1 MAGKETRGQSEIRD
15 VLEYLIRR
23 SGKNLNKIADEC
35 GLPYQTLYNIRTR
48 NSQRT
53 SLPTLKVLAD
63 YFDEDL
69 TVFLGLEGY
78 RKPLRLS
85 DRERELLE
93 NYRRLSDA
101 AQTRADETIGD
112 MAANPKNRR

>member
-1 MAGKETRGQSEIRD
+1 MKEESLRMARQVYEI
-15 VLEYLIRR
+15 EQQ
-23 SGKNLNKIADEC
+23 GIA
-35 GLPYQTLYNIRTR
+35 
-48 NSQRT
+48 
-53 SLPTLKVLAD
+53 KMAD

-69 TVFLGLEGY
+69 TIFLGLEGY
-78 RKPLRLS
+78 RKPLQLS
-85 DRERELLE
+85 GRERELLE